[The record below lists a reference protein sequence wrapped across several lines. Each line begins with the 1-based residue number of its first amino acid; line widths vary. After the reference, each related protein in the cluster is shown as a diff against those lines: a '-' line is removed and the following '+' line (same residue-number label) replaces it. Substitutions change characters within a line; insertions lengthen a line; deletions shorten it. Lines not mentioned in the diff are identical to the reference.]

1 MPDKSHPTPF
11 PTTRIYEKLAN
22 ILPRPQKNS
31 TIRLYNDV
39 LPQQRL
45 LIETLLH
52 TPPHRSIRTYHR
64 ERTNV
69 RRPCRA
75 QPPLSSTLKQPP
87 RPRLDPAPPAVS
99 SACDSFFTKWTS
111 RYDRPRSR
119 SAQLLRHGTRQAKL
133 LRVRNRRI
141 GTEEPQQRACSRVW
155 AGSSSTPTASITSR
169 GWS

>member
-31 TIRLYNDV
+31 AIRLYNDV

-64 ERTNV
+64 EQTNV

-87 RPRLDPAPPAVS
+87 RPRLDPAPP
-99 SACDSFFTKWTS
+99 
-111 RYDRPRSR
+111 
-119 SAQLLRHGTRQAKL
+119 GRQAVTIVPAPVALNSFATERAKRSCCASEIAVL
-133 LRVRNRRI
+133 A
-141 GTEEPQQRACSRVW
+141 TEEPQQRACSRVW

>member
-31 TIRLYNDV
+31 AIRLYNDV

-64 ERTNV
+64 EQTNV

-87 RPRLDPAPPAVS
+87 RPRLDPAPPGAIY
-99 SACDSFFTKWTS
+99 SFFIFLFI
-111 RYDRPRSR
+111 YP
-119 SAQLLRHGTRQAKL
+119 LRL
-133 LRVRNRRI
+133 FFNRI
-141 GTEEPQQRACSRVW
+141 VFKPFFHKYSFFFSHFQY
-155 AGSSSTPTASITSR
+155 
-169 GWS
+169 